1 MEDTMFEFKL
11 LPRLSET
18 DAIGHINNTVLPA
31 WFEEARRDLFKI
43 FIPDL
48 SMQTW
53 NLILRKYEIEIENQI
68 SHKDVVTVH
77 THVSKIGTKSF
88 TVFQE
93 AFQNGVRA
101 ATAASVIV
109 YFDYSK
115 NATAEI
121 PEDIKDQLNAHLYQK
136 P

>member
-1 MEDTMFEFKL
+1 MFEFTL

-18 DAIGHINNTVLPA
+18 DGLGHINNTVLPA

-53 NLILRKYEIEIENQI
+53 NLILRKYEIEIQNQI
-68 SHKDVVTVH
+68 SHKDFVTI
-77 THVSKIGTKSF
+77 TTSVSQIGTKSF

-93 AFQNGVRA
+93 TFQNGDPVA
-101 ATAASVIV
+101 SASSVII

-115 NATAEI
+115 GKTAEI
-121 PEDIKDQLNAHLYQK
+121 PQALKKKLNSHLPETPK

>member
-1 MEDTMFEFKL
+1 MFEFQI

-68 SHKDVVTVH
+68 SHKNIVTVH

-88 TVFQE
+88 TVFQA
-93 AFQNGVRA
+93 AFQNDMRV
-101 ATAASVIV
+101 ATAASVLI

-115 NATAEI
+115 NTTAEI
-121 PEDIKDQLNAHLYQK
+121 PEDAKKQLKRHLLQK

>member
-1 MEDTMFEFKL
+1 MFEFQI

-68 SHKDVVTVH
+68 SHKDAVTVQ

-88 TVFQE
+88 TVFQA
-93 AFQNGVRA
+93 AFQNDMRV
-101 ATAASVIV
+101 ATAASVLV
-109 YFDYSK
+109 YFDYSE
-115 NATAEI
+115 NTTAEI
-121 PEDIKDQLNAHLYQK
+121 PEDIKDQLNAHLLQK